1 MTELSLVRHGE
12 TEWNAG
18 GRHQGQADS
27 QLSQRGLAQAEALA
41 ERWAR
46 EGARFDAVYSSDLGR
61 AMRTAEIVVARIGG
75 EIRAEASLRERGLGI
90 FEGLTYEEIDERH
103 PEEALLHRSGDPHFR
118 PEGGESYVDLYG
130 RSVAMLR
137 AIARR
142 HEAERVLVV
151 THGGVVSMVVREAL
165 GLGLAVERRVSL
177 PNAGICQLGWDGGGW
192 WVRSLADIGHL
203 SGLGVL
209 DETVK

>member
-12 TEWNAG
+12 TEWNAS
-18 GRHQGQADS
+18 GRHQGQTDS

-61 AMRTAEIVVARIGG
+61 AMRTAEILVARIGG
-75 EIRAEASLRERGLGI
+75 EIRAEESLRERGLGI
-90 FEGLTYEEIDERH
+90 FEGLTYEEIDERY

-130 RSVAMLR
+130 RSVAALR
-137 AIARR
+137 EIARR
-142 HEAERVLVV
+142 HDPGRVLVV
-151 THGGVVSMVVREAL
+151 THGGVVGMAVREAL
-165 GLGLAVERRVSL
+165 GIGLAVERRVAL
-177 PNAGICQLGWDGGGW
+177 PNAGVSRLAWDGSGW
-192 WVRSLADIGHL
+192 WVWSLGDVAHL
-203 SGLGVL
+203 AGLGVL
-209 DETVK
+209 DETVR